1 MCIQEKSLCERS
13 NKMKHVMIAGA
24 AALALLLG
32 GCATTVRSDVTTF
45 QQWPAQM
52 QDKSYA
58 FTAPSP
64 QEDTLEL
71 RAYQNLVRAQLAKLG
86 FNEAPGA
93 PALHVSMRFMTT
105 DIPVRVVEPAY
116 PGFYP
121 YGFYGPRRFGG
132 FYGSPFYGGLGP
144 APYDVYDE
152 HRYQRQL
159 QILIATN
166 QGKPLFDVTVRNTS
180 EAVSTPALMP
190 ALVQSAFEGFPGP
203 NGGVR
208 RIALKQN
215 SS

>member
-1 MCIQEKSLCERS
+1 
-13 NKMKHVMIAGA
+13 
-24 AALALLLG
+24 
-32 GCATTVRSDVTTF
+32 
-45 QQWPAQM
+45 
-52 QDKSYA
+52 
-58 FTAPSP
+58 
-64 QEDTLEL
+64 
-71 RAYQNLVRAQLAKLG
+71 
-86 FNEAPGA
+86 
-93 PALHVSMRFMTT
+93 MRFMTT

-121 YGFYGPRRFGG
+121 FGGFYGPRRFGG

-166 QGKPLFDVTVRNTS
+166 QGQPLFDVTVRNTS

-208 RIALKQN
+208 RIDLKQG
-215 SS
+215 

>member
-1 MCIQEKSLCERS
+1 MKRS
-13 NKMKHVMIAGA
+13 MKLMMMTGA
-24 AALALLLG
+24 AALTLLLG

-52 QDKSYA
+52 QDKSYV

-71 RAYQNLVRAQLAKLG
+71 RAYQNLVREELAKLG

-105 DIPVRVVEPAY
+105 DIPVQVVEPN
-116 PGFYP
+116 FYP
-121 YGFYGPRRFGG
+121 YGGRFGFYGPRRFGG
-132 FYGSPFYGGLGP
+132 YYGNPYFGSPFFGGYGMP
-144 APYDVYDE
+144 AYDVYEE

-159 QILIATN
+159 QILIATKAG
-166 QGKPLFDVTVRNTS
+166 QPLFDVTVRNTS
-180 EAVSTPALMP
+180 RASSTPAMMP

-203 NGGVR
+203 NGAVR
-208 RIALKQN
+208 RIELKQN
-215 SS
+215 S